1 MSRPLEILE
10 FRNKA
15 GLDWLKK
22 TFGGIPPNYDVPFL
36 NGLFILEQNGCTDVI
51 IEEDYID
58 KDYLDEFSHFYS
70 TLFKTHGRFCTRL
83 HFFKGNLMKS
93 RGINGI
99 KSEIKDLTAIDRE
112 ILQSAYLGFMV
123 IRPIEKNKLGRTVIQ
138 PYIENDNEEFVLSR
152 TSCEVNLHGV
162 NLTAKGMPF
171 IHQDTQAGVCASAS
185 QWMLARYSH
194 ERFNFRKYTLPNITA
209 LANRFLNISR
219 PFPATRGLNIH
230 QMVSSLIQM
239 DYAPIVYDRPL
250 NGTPTPLEEIVY
262 NYLESELPVIL
273 VLKLPYT
280 RHVCLVIGHDFKP
293 QVNPRKISEPIRK
306 SSDYIHHLIVHDD
319 DLGPYLRMP
328 IDDNDIKNADFFE
341 TEDSVLFRTS
351 YTTPYSFNKNVF
363 AAIVPSFRKIYIEGD
378 NVEFHITNILTAQNP
393 IFSDQLLPSI
403 NDPMFLQSLSEGRII
418 IRTFFISSNDY
429 KDKIVQIDTFSSQL
443 KQFYLNMKFPK
454 FIWVTEI
461 STLEHALNPNKYE
474 RKIIGEII
482 CDSTTSSNLPHI
494 FLSIH
499 LPGVLA
505 LRYPNL
511 DNNIQLYEIQD
522 DKPYPSY
529 VR

>member
-1 MSRPLEILE
+1 
-10 FRNKA
+10 
-15 GLDWLKK
+15 
-22 TFGGIPPNYDVPFL
+22 
-36 NGLFILEQNGCTDVI
+36 
-51 IEEDYID
+51 
-58 KDYLDEFSHFYS
+58 
-70 TLFKTHGRFCTRL
+70 
-83 HFFKGNLMKS
+83 
-93 RGINGI
+93 
-99 KSEIKDLTAIDRE
+99 
-112 ILQSAYLGFMV
+112 
-123 IRPIEKNKLGRTVIQ
+123 
-138 PYIENDNEEFVLSR
+138 
-152 TSCEVNLHGV
+152 
-162 NLTAKGMPF
+162 
-171 IHQDTQAGVCASAS
+171 
-185 QWMLARYSH
+185 
-194 ERFNFRKYTLPNITA
+194 
-209 LANRFLNISR
+209 
-219 PFPATRGLNIH
+219 
-230 QMVSSLIQM
+230 M
-239 DYAPIVYDRPL
+239 DYAPIVYDTL
-250 NGTPTPLEEIVY
+250 DKSVPTPLEEIVY

-273 VLKLPYT
+273 VLRLPYT
-280 RHVCLVIGHDFKP
+280 QHVCLVIGHDFKH

-306 SSDYIHHLIVHDD
+306 NSDYIHHLIVHDD

-328 IDDNDIKNADFFE
+328 IDDNDVKNANFFG
-341 TEDSVLFRTS
+341 TEDPVLFRTS

-461 STLEHALNPNKYE
+461 STLDHALSPNKYE

-482 CDSTTSSNLPHI
+482 CDSTTSANLPHI

-522 DKPYPSY
+522 DKPYSSH